1 VVDGGD
7 LEPYSGAKWRVV
19 EGSAA
24 RRVDGRG
31 EREGADVADGARFF
45 GSYEHSLDA
54 KGRVILPARLRVH
67 FTQPGFL
74 TPHLE
79 GCLALWRSED
89 FDREVEI
96 QLAAAESD
104 PSTRNRVRDWAS
116 NVFEADVDKQG
127 RMAVPPNLRGYASL
141 DLEQPILIVGMINR
155 VEFWSPATWASRTLD
170 ASVAGS

>member
-1 VVDGGD
+1 V
-7 LEPYSGAKWRVV
+7 
-19 EGSAA
+19 
-24 RRVDGRG
+24 
-31 EREGADVADGARFF
+31 ADVARFF
-45 GSYEHSLDA
+45 GSYEHSLDP

-89 FDREVEI
+89 FDREVEL

-104 PSTRNRVRDWAS
+104 VATRNRVREWAS

-127 RMAVPPNLRGYASL
+127 RMAVPPNLRAYAAL
-141 DLEQPILIVGMINR
+141 DLEQPVLIVGMINR
-155 VEFWSPATWASRTLD
+155 VEFWSPDAWSARLLDSSPAS
-170 ASVAGS
+170 A